1 MKRSG
6 RGDFM
11 STPELLSQIAGSV
24 YALSPE
30 KTANSVKAA
39 LGAGVEPLE
48 IIDQGIVRGMEM
60 VGEEYR
66 NENMFLPELLV
77 AEQCMRSGLAEIE
90 TFVGLEG
97 APLVAAARQR
107 LAERAASW
115 LPALSSCVTRL
126 LHSSDSILTVK
137 QK

>member
-1 MKRSG
+1 
-6 RGDFM
+6 M

-90 TFVGLEG
+90 IFVGEEG
-97 APLVAAARQR
+97 TLLVTAARQR

-126 LHSSDSILTVK
+126 LHSSDSLLTAK

>member
-1 MKRSG
+1 
-6 RGDFM
+6 M

-126 LHSSDSILTVK
+126 LHSSDSLLTAK

>member
-1 MKRSG
+1 
-6 RGDFM
+6 M

-126 LHSSDSILTVK
+126 LHSSDSILTAK

>member
-1 MKRSG
+1 
-6 RGDFM
+6 M
-11 STPELLSQIAGSV
+11 SELDLLSQIAHSI
-24 YALSPE
+24 YALSPD
-30 KTANSVKAA
+30 KTAAA
-39 LGAGVEPLE
+39 VRTALEAGVDPLAVV
-48 IIDQGIVRGMEM
+48 DQGIVRGMEI
-60 VGEEYR
+60 VGEDYR

-90 TFVGLEG
+90 TFVGAEG
-97 APLVAAARQR
+97 APLVATARQR

-126 LHSSDSILTVK
+126 LHSSDSLLTAK